1 MKIFL
6 FSLKILFAE
15 SDFSQFYRQILV
27 AQSPSKIT
35 LKNSSSIEKFLDF
48 ERNRLHR
55 RELVAMVANF
65 AQGAGSYN
73 NAHGLS
79 LNEYQTPKAFK
90 PCKKPKNKGKM
101 AFRRRQY
108 FKHFLHW

>member
-6 FSLKILFAE
+6 FTLKFLLAE

-27 AQSPSKIT
+27 AKTTAEIS
-35 LKNSSSIEKFLDF
+35 LKNQSSIQKFLDF
-48 ERNRLHR
+48 ERNRLYR

-79 LNEYQTPKAFK
+79 LKEYQTPKAFK
-90 PCKKPKNKGKM
+90 PRQNPKKKGKM
-101 AFRRRQY
+101 ALRRRQY
-108 FKHFLHW
+108 FKHFLQW